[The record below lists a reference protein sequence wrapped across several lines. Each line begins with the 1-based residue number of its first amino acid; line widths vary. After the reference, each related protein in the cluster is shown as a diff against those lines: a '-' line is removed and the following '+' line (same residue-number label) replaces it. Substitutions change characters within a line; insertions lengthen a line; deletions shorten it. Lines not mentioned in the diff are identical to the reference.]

1 MYILVIYW
9 ALPAQ
14 VRILPSTNFFFYSI
28 FFFTLLS
35 FPSPSPP
42 PPPPPFF
49 FFFFMTVQIS
59 SSIPN
64 PLTLTLFYS
73 LAFFL
78 FPSIHSIPFHSLY
91 SLPFTLFPSIHS
103 IPFHSLYSLPFSLFP
118 FSPPLTFP
126 TLSYYLSTFPLLFGQ
141 SYFIVNL
148 VRYVAIPN
156 AQADSCLQAHETLGY
171 WHVIFESKAIC
182 TPSSWRSSTV
192 HLFFQ

>member
-9 ALPAQ
+9 ALPTQ
-14 VRILPSTNFFFYSI
+14 VRILPATNFFFYSI
-28 FFFTLLS
+28 FFFSLLS

-42 PPPPPFF
+42 LFFF

-64 PLTLTLFYS
+64 PLTLILFYS
-73 LAFFL
+73 LAFIL
-78 FPSIHSIPFHSLY
+78 FPSINSIPFHSLY

-103 IPFHSLYSLPFSLFP
+103 IPFHSLYSLPFSLIP

>member
-14 VRILPSTNFFFYSI
+14 VRILPTTNFFFFSI

-35 FPSPSPP
+35 FPSPP

-59 SSIPN
+59 SSIRN

-73 LAFFL
+73 LAFIL

-91 SLPFTLFPSIHS
+91 SLPFTLFPSIHF
-103 IPFHSLYSLPFSLFP
+103 IPFHSVYSLSPHLSL
-118 FSPPLTFP
+118 SP
-126 TLSYYLSTFPLLFGQ
+126 LSLITFPLLFGQ

-171 WHVIFESKAIC
+171 WHVRFESKAIC
-182 TPSSWRSSTV
+182 TPSSWRASTV

>member
-1 MYILVIYW
+1 
-9 ALPAQ
+9 
-14 VRILPSTNFFFYSI
+14 
-28 FFFTLLS
+28 
-35 FPSPSPP
+35 
-42 PPPPPFF
+42 
-49 FFFFMTVQIS
+49 MTVQIS

-73 LAFFL
+73 LAFILFL
-78 FPSIHSIPFHSLY
+78 AFTPFPSIHSIPFHSLY
-91 SLPFTLFPSIHS
+91 SLPFT
-103 IPFHSLYSLPFSLFP
+103 LFP

-171 WHVIFESKAIC
+171 WYVRFESKAIC
-182 TPSSWRSSTV
+182 TPRYWRSSTV
-192 HLFFQ
+192 HLFFP

>member
-14 VRILPSTNFFFYSI
+14 VRILPTTNFFFLSI
-28 FFFTLLS
+28 FFSLYFLSHLLS
-35 FPSPSPP
+35 

-49 FFFFMTVQIS
+49 FFFYDCQNILFHSKS
-59 SSIPN
+59 SYINSI
-64 PLTLTLFYS
+64 
-73 LAFFL
+73 L
-78 FPSIHSIPFHSLY
+78 FPC
-91 SLPFTLFPSIHS
+91 IHS

-148 VRYVAIPN
+148 VRYVAIPI

-171 WHVIFESKAIC
+171 WHVIFESKAI
-182 TPSSWRSSTV
+182 
-192 HLFFQ
+192 

>member
-14 VRILPSTNFFFYSI
+14 VRILPTTNFFSSP
-28 FFFTLLS
+28 FFFSLYFLSHLL
-35 FPSPSPP
+35 
-42 PPPPPFF
+42 PPPPFF
-49 FFFFMTVQIS
+49 FFFYDRPNILFHSKS
-59 SSIPN
+59 SYIKSI
-64 PLTLTLFYS
+64 
-73 LAFFL
+73 L
-78 FPSIHSIPFHSLY
+78 FPCIHSIPFHSLY
-91 SLPFTLFPSIHS
+91 SLPFTLFPSIHP
-103 IPFHSLYSLPFSLFP
+103 IPFHSLYSLPFTLFP

-126 TLSYYLSTFPLLFGQ
+126 TLIYYLSTFPLLFGQ

-192 HLFFQ
+192 HLFFP

>member
-1 MYILVIYW
+1 MGS
-9 ALPAQ
+9 ARAGSNPADCE
-14 VRILPSTNFFFYSI
+14 FFFLPH
-28 FFFTLLS
+28 FFFHFTF
-35 FPSPSPP
+35 FPNILFHSK
-42 PPPPPFF
+42 
-49 FFFFMTVQIS
+49 S
-59 SSIPN
+59 SYINSI
-64 PLTLTLFYS
+64 
-73 LAFFL
+73 L
-78 FPSIHSIPFHSLY
+78 FPCIHSILFHSLY

-156 AQADSCLQAHETLGY
+156 AQGDSCLQAHETLGY

-192 HLFFQ
+192 HLFFP

>member
-1 MYILVIYW
+1 
-9 ALPAQ
+9 
-14 VRILPSTNFFFYSI
+14 
-28 FFFTLLS
+28 
-35 FPSPSPP
+35 
-42 PPPPPFF
+42 
-49 FFFFMTVQIS
+49 MTVQIS

-73 LAFFL
+73 LAFILFL
-78 FPSIHSIPFHSLY
+78 A
-91 SLPFTLFPSIHS
+91 FTLFPSIHS
-103 IPFHSLYSLPFSLFP
+103 IPFHSLYSLRFTLFP

-171 WHVIFESKAIC
+171 WYVIFESKAIC
-182 TPSSWRSSTV
+182 TPRYWRSSTV
-192 HLFFQ
+192 HLFFP